1 MTQKTN
7 GGHYRLVEASIWL
20 ILLVGPLA
28 GLFTMKLPTWQY
40 ATGAGLIV
48 GFGAVYLCAHTIR
61 AHRNDTVNA
70 ALWVLALLLPMIGVT
85 AIMGV
90 WGATMLPYITATTGS
105 LMTVRMHTLVNLTI
119 ISVFSVYVV
128 FIGNLTTWI
137 FFGASVLIAA
147 TVGTQVSATRLSDER
162 VHLAAELELARQRE
176 SIYRDV
182 HDLLGHSLTVINVK
196 ASLARKLVDVDK
208 QEAAKELD
216 EIVDLSRQS
225 LEDVRRAVRTS
236 HTPSLTTEVE
246 AARSA
251 LAAAGIEPRISV
263 HAATESPLFGWVLR
277 EAVTNVIRHSQATE
291 CEITVTPH
299 KLVVADNGIG
309 LPPGTRLASVTD
321 RVRAAGGSLVVPPTD
336 SGTRLEVT
344 V

>member
-1 MTQKTN
+1 MIQKTN
-7 GGHYRLVEASIWL
+7 GGHYHLVKAGIWL
-20 ILLVGPLA
+20 ILLVSPLA
-28 GLFTMKLPTWQY
+28 GLLTMELPTWQY
-40 ATGAGLIV
+40 VAGAGLIV
-48 GFGAVYLCAHTIR
+48 VFGAVYLCARTIR
-61 AHRNDTVNA
+61 AHGNDTVNA
-70 ALWVLALLLPMIGVT
+70 VLWVIVLLLPLIGVT

-90 WGATMLPYITATTGS
+90 WGATMLPYITAVTGS
-105 LMTVRMHTLVNLTI
+105 LMPVRMHTLVDLAI
-119 ISVFSVYVV
+119 ISTFGVYVFLTGTV
-128 FIGNLTTWI
+128 TTWI
-137 FFGASVLIAA
+137 FFGASVLTAV

-162 VHLAAELELARQRE
+162 IHLAAELELARQRE

-196 ASLARKLVDVDK
+196 GSLARKLVDVDK

-216 EIVDLSRQS
+216 EIVELSRQS

-263 HAATESPLFGWVLR
+263 DGAADSPLFGWVLR
-277 EAVTNVIRHSQATE
+277 EAVTNVIRHSQASE
-291 CEITVTPH
+291 CEIVVTPH
-299 KLVVADNGIG
+299 KLVVADNGVG
-309 LPPGTRLASVTD
+309 LPPGTRLVSIND
-321 RVRAAGGSLVVPPTD
+321 RISAAGGEVALPPTN